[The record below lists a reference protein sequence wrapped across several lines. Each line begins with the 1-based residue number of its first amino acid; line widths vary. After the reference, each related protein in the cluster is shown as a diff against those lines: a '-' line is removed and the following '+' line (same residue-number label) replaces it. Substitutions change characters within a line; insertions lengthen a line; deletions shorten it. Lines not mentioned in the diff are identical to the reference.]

1 MLIHELKLTGLLS
14 FGPDT
19 PPLKMQRLNVLVG
32 PNGSGKSN
40 FIEALGLLRSAATK
54 LAAPMRGAGGG
65 GVVEWVWKGAP
76 GGIAS
81 IDAVID
87 NPGGN
92 QHLRHRIDF
101 SAQGQRFELVDERI
115 ENESAYDGYPDP
127 YFYYRFQGGHP
138 VLSIRGTEQKRQLER
153 QDVSLDESILSQ
165 RRDPDQFPQMAR
177 LADVYERIR
186 LYREWSFG
194 RSSVFRAP
202 QAADLRSDILEE
214 NFSNLGL
221 FLNHLRSVPRV
232 KNAII
237 AQLRNLY
244 EGLDDFDVRIKGGTV
259 EVFLTE
265 VDFVIPASRLSDGT
279 LRFLC
284 LLAILCDPDPP
295 PLICIEEP
303 ELGLHPD
310 MLPRIADLLV
320 SASKRTQLVVT
331 THSDILVDAMTE
343 RPECVVVFEKH
354 DSCTQATRLDGEE
367 LSDWLKEYRLGQL
380 WTRGQIGGVRW

>member
-1 MLIHELKLTGLLS
+1 MLIHELRLAGLLS

-19 PPLKMQRLNVLVG
+19 PPLAMESLNVLIG

-40 FIEALGLLRSAATK
+40 FIEAIGLLRSAATK
-54 LAAPMRGAGGG
+54 LAAPMRGTGGG
-65 GVVEWVWKGAP
+65 GVTEWVWKGAP
-76 GGIAS
+76 NGTAI

-87 NPGGN
+87 NPDGN
-92 QHLRHRIDF
+92 QNLRHYIEF
-101 SAQGQRFELVDERI
+101 GVQSQRFELIDERI
-115 ENESAYDGYPDP
+115 ENETPYPGHNDP
-127 YFYYRFQGGHP
+127 LFYYRFQHGHP
-138 VLSIRGTEQKRQLER
+138 VLSVRGTDQKRQLER
-153 QDVSLDESILSQ
+153 QDISLDESILSQ
-165 RRDPDQFPQMAR
+165 RRDPDQYPQMAR

-194 RSSVFRAP
+194 RTSVFRAP
-202 QAADLRSDILEE
+202 QAADLPSDTLEE

-221 FLNHLRSVPRV
+221 FLNHLRSVPKV
-232 KNAII
+232 KNAVI
-237 AQLRNLY
+237 AELRSLY

-265 VDFVIPASRLSDGT
+265 GDFVIPASRLSDGT

-320 SASKRTQLVVT
+320 SASQRTQVVVT

-354 DSCTQATRLDGEE
+354 DSCTQATRLDRDE
-367 LSDWLKEYRLGQL
+367 LTEWLKAYRLGQL
-380 WTRGQIGGVRW
+380 WTRGQIGGMRW